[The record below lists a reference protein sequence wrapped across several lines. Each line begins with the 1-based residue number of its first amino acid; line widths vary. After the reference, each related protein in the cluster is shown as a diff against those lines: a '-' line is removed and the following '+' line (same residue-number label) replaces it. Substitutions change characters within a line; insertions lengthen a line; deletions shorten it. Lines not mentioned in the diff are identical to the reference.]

1 MTLQDFSRH
10 LQGLEAKIRRQMEH
24 DLPLKAGNLAL
35 RRFKENF
42 QKEGFFG
49 RRWKEVKRRQNPK
62 TRGAARTRKILT
74 GSTGDLGRSLQ
85 LSVESGRA
93 TITSDL
99 PYSAAHNEGT
109 ATAGRGHKTHI
120 PRRQFMGEHQQ
131 LTRELE
137 ELVKREI
144 EKALNRHL

>member
-1 MTLQDFSRH
+1 MTLQDFSHH
-10 LQGLEAKIRRQMEH
+10 LQGLEAKIRQQLER

-49 RRWKEVKRRQNPK
+49 RRWKEVKRRLNPK
-62 TRGAARTRKILT
+62 TKGAARTRKILT
-74 GSTGDLGRSLQ
+74 GQTGDLGRSLQ
-85 LSVESGRA
+85 LSVTTGRA

-109 ATAGRGHKTHI
+109 STAGRGRHTRI
-120 PRRQFMGEHQQ
+120 PQRQFMGEHPQ
-131 LTRELE
+131 LTKEIE
-137 ELVKREI
+137 ELVRKEI
-144 EKALNRHL
+144 EKALKS

>member
-1 MTLQDFSRH
+1 MTLQDFSH
-10 LQGLEAKIRRQMEH
+10 YLQGLEARVRRQMEH

-42 QKEGFFG
+42 QKEGFFSK
-49 RRWKEVKRRQNPK
+49 RWKEVKRRQDPK
-62 TRGAARTRKILT
+62 TRGAARTRRILT
-74 GSTGDLGRSLQ
+74 GATGDLGRSLQ
-85 LSVESGRA
+85 LTVETGRA

-109 ATAGRGHKTHI
+109 STAGRGRHTHI
-120 PRRQFMGEHQQ
+120 PQRQFMGEHPQ

-137 ELVKREI
+137 ELVRKEI
-144 EKALNRHL
+144 EKALKM